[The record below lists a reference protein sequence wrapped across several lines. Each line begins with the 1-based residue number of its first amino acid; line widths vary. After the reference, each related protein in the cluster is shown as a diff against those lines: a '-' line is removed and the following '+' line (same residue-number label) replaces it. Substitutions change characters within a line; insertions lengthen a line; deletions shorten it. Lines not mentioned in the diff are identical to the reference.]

1 MKRATEYIFRNSR
14 WRRGTDAQLHQIES
28 ALQNLQP
35 LIGYLPVLDALGAQ
49 LGTLD
54 ALGVR
59 LATLDALGA
68 RVSLIDEMAH
78 SLQELH
84 DAREFHRLVAIVK
97 PAIESYLSD
106 NHEIAENVR
115 TDVEALTVMTSSL
128 QMQLN
133 RLEAVLKNISIK

>member
-49 LGTLD
+49 LG
-54 ALGVR
+54 
-59 LATLDALGA
+59 TLDALGA

-133 RLEAVLKNISIK
+133 RLEALLKNISIK